1 MSSFAVKKTP
11 LNPFNVSSEGAASN
25 VTINQD
31 HIKGLCLCIN
41 FTIVNACFEQSWQL
55 ERL

>member
-1 MSSFAVKKTP
+1 MSSFAVEKTP

-31 HIKGLCLCIN
+31 NVKGLCLCIN
-41 FTIVNACFEQSWQL
+41 FTIVNACFQQSWQL
-55 ERL
+55 KRL